1 MQALGAL
8 VGPINSTFIICISI
22 EVFTKVR
29 STRRLLCLALSVVM
43 DTLSKNYL
51 ANSLQAAVEM
61 HGQKQHISGQ
71 KEKVTL
77 QKKDHSAD
85 LFKKAV
91 YFVYLYLFICIFDR
105 NRAQL
110 FSLANLH
117 PQSLGRRHS

>member
-1 MQALGAL
+1 M
-8 VGPINSTFIICISI
+8 
-22 EVFTKVR
+22 E
-29 STRRLLCLALSVVM
+29 
-43 DTLSKNYL
+43 TLSKNYL

-91 YFVYLYLFICIFDR
+91 YFVYLLFIYIYLFVYLTGTGHNF
-105 NRAQL
+105 
-110 FSLANLH
+110 LA
-117 PQSLGRRHS
+117 

>member
-1 MQALGAL
+1 MDPLTAHSLYASQLRFLLKFAAHG
-8 VGPINSTFIICISI
+8 
-22 EVFTKVR
+22 VFF
-29 STRRLLCLALSVVM
+29 ALSVVM
-43 DTLSKNYL
+43 ETLSKNYL

-91 YFVYLYLFICIFDR
+91 YFLYLYLFICIFDR